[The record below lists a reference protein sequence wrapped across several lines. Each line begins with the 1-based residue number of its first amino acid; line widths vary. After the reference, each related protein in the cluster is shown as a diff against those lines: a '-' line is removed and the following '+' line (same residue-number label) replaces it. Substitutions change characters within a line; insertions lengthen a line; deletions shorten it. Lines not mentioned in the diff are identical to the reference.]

1 MYGLGW
7 GGWWSAGHLLE
18 GVSSLLVSWP
28 KKGKKKKRLQGWTS
42 AYFCI
47 YYTVIGRDLGYT
59 IVKFSSNG
67 TGLDTRVS
75 HQSFSV

>member
-1 MYGLGW
+1 MGWVGGGGGQLDIFSRACHRSSCHGL
-7 GGWWSAGHLLE
+7 
-18 GVSSLLVSWP
+18 
-28 KKGKKKKRLQGWTS
+28 KKEKKKKRLQGWTS